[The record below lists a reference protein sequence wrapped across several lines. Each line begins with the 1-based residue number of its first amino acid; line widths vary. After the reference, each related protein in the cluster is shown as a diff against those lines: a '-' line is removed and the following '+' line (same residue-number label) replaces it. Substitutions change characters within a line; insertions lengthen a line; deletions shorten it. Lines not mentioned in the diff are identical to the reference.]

1 MSKWKKTI
9 LLGLALVLSVGACA
23 CNSEKS
29 KGTAEIWT
37 ALSDVKIMADK
48 DYKDMMSQKQLSISM
63 AKNETESGQ
72 ILITAASDIKNYT
85 VAVSNLY
92 CGSEIIKSTDI
103 EIFNQ
108 KYIEV
113 TQSSKNMDTPLGF
126 YPDALL
132 PFNKAVEYREN
143 RIKKGSNQGIW
154 LQVTTKEDTKA
165 GTYTG
170 TAEITIDGTKKDV
183 RVNVTVWDVTIPTA
197 VHARSL
203 FYTKPRFYAMA
214 EKDPTDDLMVKYVD
228 SLLDFRLSPLYLP
241 YFGSVDTANA
251 NIDEYVSQIVKYAKD
266 ERLTYYQ
273 IPYTAYYDAS
283 WQKRID
289 EKSLTD
295 YMVAIAEASIKEN
308 VDLFPKAGL
317 YLSNLIDEPEQNG
330 TVGEIGVHADA
341 IKRCKAAAIEKL
353 ALLPDHELKDS
364 LAQSIN
370 DIPHILT
377 NRYIPGQENN
387 VDIWCPTLDKFH
399 TRDNRALYE
408 GEKEVWWYGCI
419 DPQAPYATYY
429 IDDLSPSP
437 RVMSW
442 MQKDYDIAGNLYWA
456 VDLYGDRFD
465 ITKKINPYTDAPD
478 RAAWAETNVA
488 NGDGFLFYPGSYYG
502 LDSPVASVRLH
513 SIRDGLEDYEI
524 LYQIEELYAQN
535 GKSCDELL
543 DLVYHTLYEGTK
555 VKANA
560 EGVLAARKK
569 AVEILLLAQK
579 GTFIDGVR
587 FAADKAIVSA
597 FNKDG
602 KEITVNGNKFDGS
615 TSVMLNQSSNKLT
628 LVCDGE
634 NFEITLCGKVQNQDF
649 AVADMS
655 SVSTENGAVTK
666 EDGKAK
672 ISLGDADDGSR
683 QRFTLGGDILKNV
696 NKNTS
701 LVIELY
707 VDKTAA
713 NAENMRLEVL
723 IEGSENQV
731 YHSYE
736 TIKLTEG
743 KNVITLDCLYYM
755 KWANIGRIKNLHFN
769 IGEQGGKARTVYIG
783 TVTVY
788 ENG

>member
-48 DYKDMMSQKQLSISM
+48 DYTDRMSQKQLSITM

-72 ILITAASDIKNYT
+72 SLITAASDIKNYT

>member
-37 ALSDVKIMADK
+37 ALSDAKIMADK

-85 VAVSNLY
+85 VAVSDLY

-170 TAEITIDGTKKDV
+170 TAEITIDGAKKDV
-183 RVNVTVWDVTIPTA
+183 RVEVTVWDVTIPTA

-330 TVGEIGVHADA
+330 TVGEIGIHADA

-543 DLVYHTLYEGTK
+543 DLVYHTLFEGTK

-602 KEITVNGNKFDGS
+602 KEITINGNKFDGS
-615 TSVMLNQSSNKLT
+615 ATVMLNQSSNKLT

-649 AVADMS
+649 AVADVS

-769 IGEQGGKARTVYIG
+769 IGEQGGEARTVYIG